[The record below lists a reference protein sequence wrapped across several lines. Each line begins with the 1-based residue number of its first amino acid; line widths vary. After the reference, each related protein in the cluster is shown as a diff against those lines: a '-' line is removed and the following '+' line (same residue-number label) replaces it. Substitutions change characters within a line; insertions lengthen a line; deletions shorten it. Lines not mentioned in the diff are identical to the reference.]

1 MKATDAK
8 KIEKLLEK
16 NKRSKKRIESFKEV
30 MQELSGADPQKM
42 SLWVEIYD
50 NASGD
55 RTIASALFTQ
65 AFTLLGS
72 SSSDHAS
79 MGPIL
84 VKYLERM
91 SKSNEQLLTLAQIVA
106 KEVEKKVSMDTNDI
120 FSQIEESE

>member
-16 NKRSKKRIESFKEV
+16 NKRDKKRIESFNEV
-30 MQELSGADPQKM
+30 MQGITGTDPQKLA
-42 SLWVEIYD
+42 LWVEIYD

-91 SKSNEQLLTLAQIVA
+91 SKSNEQLLALAQIVS
-106 KEVEKKVSMDTNDI
+106 KEAEKRDSINTDDI
-120 FSQIEESE
+120 FSQIEESK